1 MCTDTYTNYFYI
13 LQCFDPLSI
22 NFSPPFRTVN
32 CIYTVL
38 FHSKHRLLIYT
49 ACKPC
54 CMCWYSAHISLYD
67 SPLYVQYV
75 FLSFFSCFTSVC
87 ISIHSLIMHA
97 LMILCIVYF
106 VCALALI
113 LYINWWLF
121 VIGCISGA
129 LFHHQQYALLLS
141 LFHSILNLY
150 MTPIQLSYTWSYYV
164 CFKLL

>member
-75 FLSFFSCFTSVC
+75 FLSFFLLFCICMFIHPQLNYACFND
-87 ISIHSLIMHA
+87 IMR
-97 LMILCIVYF
+97 LY
-106 VCALALI
+106 I
-113 LYINWWLF
+113 LYVHLHSF
-121 VIGCISGA
+121 YTSTDDC
-129 LFHHQQYALLLS
+129 LLLDAS
-141 LFHSILNLY
+141 QVHYSTINNMHSCY
-150 MTPIQLSYTWSYYV
+150 PYFTQ
-164 CFKLL
+164 F